1 MQADAE
7 RLPSLAGWRGL
18 RDATAIEHFN
28 ATLYVFA
35 SDWGPN
41 AEIVQSLQLP
51 YQVVELGVLAAE
63 AFLDSR
69 LEAGLPTLF
78 YLWTPHI
85 FHTKYSL
92 NRIQL
97 PEFSARAFSKGQSDY
112 PTEVNTMPLTFARLT
127 GYRVESC
134 GPAEGAGKDCISEP
148 RTTCDASPRV
158 L

>member
-1 MQADAE
+1 MPLQVLGRNGWYCLQADVE

-18 RDATAIEHFN
+18 RDATIIELFN

-41 AEIVQSLQLP
+41 AELLRFLQLP

-63 AFLDSR
+63 AFLERR

-85 FHTKYSL
+85 FHAKYRL
-92 NRIQL
+92 NRVQL
-97 PEFSARAFSKGQSDY
+97 PEFSPEAFSKGRSDY
-112 PTEVNTMPLTFARLT
+112 PTEVNAMPLTFARLT
-127 GYRVESC
+127 GYGVAVKELWAR
-134 GPAEGAGKDCISEP
+134 
-148 RTTCDASPRV
+148 
-158 L
+158 